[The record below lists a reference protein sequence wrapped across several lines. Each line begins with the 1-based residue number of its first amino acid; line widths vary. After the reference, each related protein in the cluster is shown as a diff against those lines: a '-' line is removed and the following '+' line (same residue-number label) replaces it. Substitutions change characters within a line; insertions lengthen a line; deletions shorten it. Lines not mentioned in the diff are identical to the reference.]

1 MLQLEQFKI
10 DDVMFEIIPSENII
24 SNNINEYSN
33 VVKVSYGKNDFMITG
48 DLEVEGEN
56 AILNKNINIASE
68 VLKVG
73 HHGSNTSSSEKFLKQ
88 VQPLYGVI
96 SVGYNNRFGHPDSAV
111 LERMEKLGIKIYRT
125 DLNGAIVFQA
135 TKDNLKVQAF
145 R

>member
-1 MLQLEQFKI
+1 MCYIFNKQKLEK
-10 DDVMFEIIPSENII
+10 VMSIKNII
-24 SNNINEYSN
+24 VGIDSS
-33 VVKVSYGKNDFMITG
+33 
-48 DLEVEGEN
+48 
-56 AILNKNINIASE
+56 NIASE

-73 HHGSNTSSSEKFLKQ
+73 HHGSNTSSSEKFLKE